1 MLAINSVNGVNY
13 NPNFQ
18 DKSVKHMAGMLKKHG
33 KYKTGMTTEQI
44 KKEYD
49 RLVHEINNAK
59 TKAPT
64 RKPSTLHIETEAGDT
79 FQLGKQR

>member
-1 MLAINSVNGVNY
+1 MLAINSVKGVNY

-18 DKSVKHMAGMLKKHG
+18 GKSVKYMAGMLKKHG
-33 KYKTGMTTEQI
+33 KYTTGMTTEQI
-44 KKEYD
+44 KNGYD

-64 RKPSTLHIETEAGDT
+64 RKPSTLYIKTEAGDT
-79 FQLGKQR
+79 FKLGKQR